1 MEELEFT
8 TLIKCGNSRRKVEDL
23 LLQIKDI
30 KCQEENNWI
39 YRVVCIGPITEDKI
53 LEGNSAFDCIVL
65 GMSFLR
71 QALRS
76 YVIANPKIKFF
87 EEADDELEEITIE
100 DIFWTHDCITDEMEE
115 MMGWAVDN
123 GYKPE

>member
-30 KCQEENNWI
+30 KFQEENNWI